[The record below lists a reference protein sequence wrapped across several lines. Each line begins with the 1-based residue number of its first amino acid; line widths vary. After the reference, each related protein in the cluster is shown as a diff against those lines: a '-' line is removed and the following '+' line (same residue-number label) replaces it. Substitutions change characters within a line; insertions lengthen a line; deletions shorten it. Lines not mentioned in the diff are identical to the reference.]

1 MFKFTLEPGFPSI
14 LDAIGLLSL
23 DQLFGLGGKTL
34 SDVTVVIVDL
44 GVSGFVSSLAMDPH
58 QF

>member
-1 MFKFTLEPGFPSI
+1 MVLGVLEPGIPSI
-14 LDAIGLLSL
+14 LDAKGFMSW
-23 DQLFGLGGKTL
+23 DQLFGLGGKTH

-44 GVSGFVSSLAMDPH
+44 GVSGFVSILAMDPN